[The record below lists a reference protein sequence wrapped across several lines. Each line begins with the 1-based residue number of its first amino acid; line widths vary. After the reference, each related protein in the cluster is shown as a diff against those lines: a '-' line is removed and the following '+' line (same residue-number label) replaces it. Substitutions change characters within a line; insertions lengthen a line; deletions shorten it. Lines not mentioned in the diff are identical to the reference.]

1 MFKVLR
7 DWIQRY
13 FSDEEAVVLAVL
25 LFLAFTAVLT
35 LGGMLAPVLAGMVL
49 AYLMQG
55 LVVTLERLRVPGGVA
70 VGLVFALFMG
80 LLLVFIVV
88 VVPLLWHQLITLFNE
103 LPGMLAKWQSL
114 LLLLPE
120 RYPHLVS
127 DEQVLQAI
135 EAARGEIGKFGQWAL
150 TFSLSSLP
158 LLVNIM
164 IYLVLV
170 PILVFFFLKDRAM
183 IGQWVRGYLPR
194 ERALITR
201 VAHEMNRQIANYI
214 RGKVIEIF
222 ICGGVTYI
230 AFVVLELNYAALL
243 ALLVGISVVVP
254 YVGAVVVTVPVFLIA
269 LFQWGWS
276 DQFIYLMAVYGIIQT
291 LDGNVLVPLLF
302 SEAVNLHPV
311 AIICAVLLFGGL
323 WGFWGGVLRD
333 SPGDAVQGRAG
344 CLAAQGAGGGAAA
357 LRGWFDRSVGL
368 MAPSRASSLPQLT
381 ELFRKTPSNVGAGL
395 LAKAPSQA
403 SIESGLVQCLSS
415 RQNRINMPRHLHAA
429 PFLTQYAILV
439 DQERAAIHAHV
450 FLAVELFQL
459 DHVEQLTDGFVL
471 VADQLKGEFLF
482 ALEVLVGF
490 EAVARHA
497 EHFGIGGL
505 ERSVLITKALP
516 LGRAARGAVLGVEV
530 DHYLLAFQAGEADG
544 LPAGGGGLEIGNRL
558 VDGNGHESFLTL
570 GSVGARVRSGHRG
583 SARRQNPGTDRAAS

>member
-55 LVVTLERLRVPGGVA
+55 LVVTLERLRMPGGAA

-80 LLLVFIVV
+80 LLLVFIIV

-135 EAARGEIGKFGQWAL
+135 EVARGEIGKFGQWAL

-170 PILVFFFLKDRAM
+170 PILVFFFLKDREM

-201 VAHEMNRQIANYI
+201 VAQEMNRQIANYI

-230 AFVVLELNYAALL
+230 AFVVLGLNYSALL
-243 ALLVGISVVVP
+243 ALLVGVSVVVP
-254 YVGAVVVTVPVFLIA
+254 YVGAVVVTVPVLLIA

-323 WGFWGGVLRD
+323 WGFWGVFFAI
-333 SPGDAVQGRAG
+333 P
-344 CLAAQGAGGGAAA
+344 LA
-357 LRGWFDRSVGL
+357 
-368 MAPSRASSLPQLT
+368 T
-381 ELFRKTPSNVGAGL
+381 LFK
-395 LAKAPSQA
+395 
-403 SIESGLVQCLSS
+403 
-415 RQNRINMPRHLHAA
+415 
-429 PFLTQYAILV
+429 
-439 DQERAAIHAHV
+439 
-450 FLAVELFQL
+450 
-459 DHVEQLTDGFVL
+459 
-471 VADQLKGEFLF
+471 
-482 ALEVLVGF
+482 
-490 EAVARHA
+490 
-497 EHFGIGGL
+497 
-505 ERSVLITKALP
+505 
-516 LGRAARGAVLGVEV
+516 AVLDAWPRKEPMVAP
-530 DHYLLAFQAGEADG
+530 LL
-544 LPAGGGGLEIGNRL
+544 
-558 VDGNGHESFLTL
+558 
-570 GSVGARVRSGHRG
+570 
-583 SARRQNPGTDRAAS
+583 

>member
-55 LVVTLERLRVPGGVA
+55 LVTSLERLRLPGAVA

-80 LLLVFIVV
+80 VLVVFIVV
-88 VVPLLWHQLITLFNE
+88 VLPLLWHQLITLFNE

-135 EAARGEIGKFGQWAL
+135 EVARGEIGKFGQWAL

-158 LLVNIM
+158 LVVNIM

-183 IGQWVRGYLPR
+183 IGRWVRGYLPR

-201 VAHEMNRQIANYI
+201 VAEEMNRQIANYI
-214 RGKVIEIF
+214 RGKVIEIV

-230 AFVVLELNYAALL
+230 AFVALGLNYAALL
-243 ALLVGISVVVP
+243 ALLVGVSVVVP
-254 YVGAVVVTVPVFLIA
+254 YVGAVVVTVPVMLIA

-323 WGFWGGVLRD
+323 WGFWGVFFAI
-333 SPGDAVQGRAG
+333 P
-344 CLAAQGAGGGAAA
+344 LA
-357 LRGWFDRSVGL
+357 
-368 MAPSRASSLPQLT
+368 T
-381 ELFRKTPSNVGAGL
+381 LFK
-395 LAKAPSQA
+395 
-403 SIESGLVQCLSS
+403 
-415 RQNRINMPRHLHAA
+415 
-429 PFLTQYAILV
+429 
-439 DQERAAIHAHV
+439 
-450 FLAVELFQL
+450 
-459 DHVEQLTDGFVL
+459 
-471 VADQLKGEFLF
+471 
-482 ALEVLVGF
+482 
-490 EAVARHA
+490 
-497 EHFGIGGL
+497 
-505 ERSVLITKALP
+505 
-516 LGRAARGAVLGVEV
+516 AVLDAWPRQEPVV
-530 DHYLLAFQAGEADG
+530 APLL
-544 LPAGGGGLEIGNRL
+544 
-558 VDGNGHESFLTL
+558 
-570 GSVGARVRSGHRG
+570 
-583 SARRQNPGTDRAAS
+583 

>member
-55 LVVTLERLRVPGGVA
+55 LVVSLERVRVPGGVA

-103 LPGMLAKWQSL
+103 LPGMLAKWQTL

-127 DEQVLQAI
+127 DEQVLRAI
-135 EAARGEIGKFGQWAL
+135 EVARGEIGKFGQWAL

-170 PILVFFFLKDRAM
+170 PILVFFFLKDRQM
-183 IGQWVRGYLPR
+183 IGEWVRGYLPR

-323 WGFWGGVLRD
+323 WGFWGVFFAI
-333 SPGDAVQGRAG
+333 P
-344 CLAAQGAGGGAAA
+344 LA
-357 LRGWFDRSVGL
+357 
-368 MAPSRASSLPQLT
+368 T
-381 ELFRKTPSNVGAGL
+381 LFK
-395 LAKAPSQA
+395 
-403 SIESGLVQCLSS
+403 
-415 RQNRINMPRHLHAA
+415 
-429 PFLTQYAILV
+429 
-439 DQERAAIHAHV
+439 
-450 FLAVELFQL
+450 
-459 DHVEQLTDGFVL
+459 
-471 VADQLKGEFLF
+471 
-482 ALEVLVGF
+482 
-490 EAVARHA
+490 
-497 EHFGIGGL
+497 
-505 ERSVLITKALP
+505 
-516 LGRAARGAVLGVEV
+516 AVLDAWPRKEPIVAP
-530 DHYLLAFQAGEADG
+530 LL
-544 LPAGGGGLEIGNRL
+544 
-558 VDGNGHESFLTL
+558 
-570 GSVGARVRSGHRG
+570 
-583 SARRQNPGTDRAAS
+583 

>member
-55 LVVTLERLRVPGGVA
+55 LVVTLERLRMPGGVA

-135 EAARGEIGKFGQWAL
+135 EVARGEIGKFGQWAL

-170 PILVFFFLKDRAM
+170 PILVFFFLKDRKM
-183 IGQWVRGYLPR
+183 IGHWVRGYLPR

-230 AFVVLELNYAALL
+230 GFVVLGLNYAALL
-243 ALLVGISVVVP
+243 ALLVGVSVVVP
-254 YVGAVVVTVPVFLIA
+254 YVGAVVVTVPVMLIA

-323 WGFWGGVLRD
+323 WGFWGVFFAI
-333 SPGDAVQGRAG
+333 P
-344 CLAAQGAGGGAAA
+344 LA
-357 LRGWFDRSVGL
+357 
-368 MAPSRASSLPQLT
+368 T
-381 ELFRKTPSNVGAGL
+381 LFK
-395 LAKAPSQA
+395 
-403 SIESGLVQCLSS
+403 
-415 RQNRINMPRHLHAA
+415 
-429 PFLTQYAILV
+429 
-439 DQERAAIHAHV
+439 
-450 FLAVELFQL
+450 
-459 DHVEQLTDGFVL
+459 
-471 VADQLKGEFLF
+471 
-482 ALEVLVGF
+482 
-490 EAVARHA
+490 
-497 EHFGIGGL
+497 
-505 ERSVLITKALP
+505 
-516 LGRAARGAVLGVEV
+516 AVLDAWPRKEPVV
-530 DHYLLAFQAGEADG
+530 APLL
-544 LPAGGGGLEIGNRL
+544 
-558 VDGNGHESFLTL
+558 
-570 GSVGARVRSGHRG
+570 
-583 SARRQNPGTDRAAS
+583 

>member
-55 LVVTLERLRVPGGVA
+55 LVVTLERLRMPGGAA

-80 LLLVFIVV
+80 VLLLFIVV
-88 VVPLLWHQLITLFNE
+88 VLPLLWHQLITLFNE

-135 EAARGEIGKFGQWAL
+135 EVARGEIGKFGQWAL

-170 PILVFFFLKDRAM
+170 PILVFFFLKDRVM
-183 IGQWVRGYLPR
+183 IGEWVRGYLPR

-201 VAHEMNRQIANYI
+201 VAEEMNRQIANYI
-214 RGKVIEIF
+214 RGKVIEIV

-230 AFVVLELNYAALL
+230 AFVALGLNYAALL
-243 ALLVGISVVVP
+243 ALLVGVSVVVP
-254 YVGAVVVTVPVFLIA
+254 YVGAVVVTVPVMLIA

-323 WGFWGGVLRD
+323 WGFWGVFFAI
-333 SPGDAVQGRAG
+333 P
-344 CLAAQGAGGGAAA
+344 LA
-357 LRGWFDRSVGL
+357 
-368 MAPSRASSLPQLT
+368 T
-381 ELFRKTPSNVGAGL
+381 LFK
-395 LAKAPSQA
+395 
-403 SIESGLVQCLSS
+403 
-415 RQNRINMPRHLHAA
+415 
-429 PFLTQYAILV
+429 
-439 DQERAAIHAHV
+439 
-450 FLAVELFQL
+450 
-459 DHVEQLTDGFVL
+459 
-471 VADQLKGEFLF
+471 
-482 ALEVLVGF
+482 
-490 EAVARHA
+490 
-497 EHFGIGGL
+497 
-505 ERSVLITKALP
+505 
-516 LGRAARGAVLGVEV
+516 AVLDAWPRKEPVV
-530 DHYLLAFQAGEADG
+530 APLL
-544 LPAGGGGLEIGNRL
+544 
-558 VDGNGHESFLTL
+558 
-570 GSVGARVRSGHRG
+570 
-583 SARRQNPGTDRAAS
+583 

>member
-55 LVVTLERLRVPGGVA
+55 LVVTLERLRMPGGAA

-80 LLLVFIVV
+80 VLLLFIVV
-88 VVPLLWHQLITLFNE
+88 VLPLLWHQLITLFNE

-170 PILVFFFLKDRAM
+170 PILVFFFLKDRVM
-183 IGQWVRGYLPR
+183 IGEWVHGYLPR

-201 VAHEMNRQIANYI
+201 VAEEMNRQIANYI
-214 RGKVIEIF
+214 RGKVIEIV

-230 AFVVLELNYAALL
+230 AFVALGLNYAALL
-243 ALLVGISVVVP
+243 ALLVGVSVVVP
-254 YVGAVVVTVPVFLIA
+254 YVGAVVVTVPVMLIA

-323 WGFWGGVLRD
+323 WGFWGVFFAI
-333 SPGDAVQGRAG
+333 P
-344 CLAAQGAGGGAAA
+344 LA
-357 LRGWFDRSVGL
+357 
-368 MAPSRASSLPQLT
+368 T
-381 ELFRKTPSNVGAGL
+381 LFK
-395 LAKAPSQA
+395 
-403 SIESGLVQCLSS
+403 
-415 RQNRINMPRHLHAA
+415 
-429 PFLTQYAILV
+429 
-439 DQERAAIHAHV
+439 
-450 FLAVELFQL
+450 
-459 DHVEQLTDGFVL
+459 
-471 VADQLKGEFLF
+471 
-482 ALEVLVGF
+482 
-490 EAVARHA
+490 
-497 EHFGIGGL
+497 
-505 ERSVLITKALP
+505 
-516 LGRAARGAVLGVEV
+516 AVLDAWPRKEPVV
-530 DHYLLAFQAGEADG
+530 APLL
-544 LPAGGGGLEIGNRL
+544 
-558 VDGNGHESFLTL
+558 
-570 GSVGARVRSGHRG
+570 
-583 SARRQNPGTDRAAS
+583 

>member
-7 DWIQRY
+7 DWVQRY

-55 LVVTLERLRVPGGVA
+55 LVVALERLRVPGGVA

-80 LLLVFIVV
+80 ILLVFIVV

-103 LPGMLAKWQSL
+103 LPGMLVKWQSV

-127 DEQVLQAI
+127 DEQVLRAI
-135 EAARGEIGKFGQWAL
+135 EVMRGEIGKFGQWAL

-170 PILVFFFLKDRAM
+170 PILVFFFLKDREM

-194 ERALITR
+194 ERALLTR
-201 VAHEMNRQIANYI
+201 VARDMNRQIANYI

-222 ICGGVTYI
+222 ICGGVTYV
-230 AFVVLELNYAALL
+230 AFVVLGLNYAALL
-243 ALLVGISVVVP
+243 AMLVGISVVVP
-254 YVGAVVVTVPVFLIA
+254 YVGAVVVTVPVLLIA

-323 WGFWGGVLRD
+323 WGFWGVFFAI
-333 SPGDAVQGRAG
+333 P
-344 CLAAQGAGGGAAA
+344 LA
-357 LRGWFDRSVGL
+357 
-368 MAPSRASSLPQLT
+368 T
-381 ELFRKTPSNVGAGL
+381 LFK
-395 LAKAPSQA
+395 
-403 SIESGLVQCLSS
+403 
-415 RQNRINMPRHLHAA
+415 
-429 PFLTQYAILV
+429 
-439 DQERAAIHAHV
+439 
-450 FLAVELFQL
+450 
-459 DHVEQLTDGFVL
+459 
-471 VADQLKGEFLF
+471 
-482 ALEVLVGF
+482 
-490 EAVARHA
+490 
-497 EHFGIGGL
+497 
-505 ERSVLITKALP
+505 
-516 LGRAARGAVLGVEV
+516 AVLDAWPRKEPVV
-530 DHYLLAFQAGEADG
+530 APLL
-544 LPAGGGGLEIGNRL
+544 
-558 VDGNGHESFLTL
+558 
-570 GSVGARVRSGHRG
+570 
-583 SARRQNPGTDRAAS
+583 

>member
-55 LVVTLERLRVPGGVA
+55 LVVTLERLRMPGGVA

-80 LLLVFIVV
+80 VLLVFIIV

-135 EAARGEIGKFGQWAL
+135 EVARGEIGKFGQWAL

-170 PILVFFFLKDRAM
+170 PILVFFFLKDREM

-230 AFVVLELNYAALL
+230 GFVVLGLNYAALL
-243 ALLVGISVVVP
+243 ALLVGVSVVVP
-254 YVGAVVVTVPVFLIA
+254 YVGAVVVTVPVMLIA

-323 WGFWGGVLRD
+323 WGFWGVFFAI
-333 SPGDAVQGRAG
+333 P
-344 CLAAQGAGGGAAA
+344 LA
-357 LRGWFDRSVGL
+357 
-368 MAPSRASSLPQLT
+368 T
-381 ELFRKTPSNVGAGL
+381 LFK
-395 LAKAPSQA
+395 
-403 SIESGLVQCLSS
+403 
-415 RQNRINMPRHLHAA
+415 
-429 PFLTQYAILV
+429 
-439 DQERAAIHAHV
+439 
-450 FLAVELFQL
+450 
-459 DHVEQLTDGFVL
+459 
-471 VADQLKGEFLF
+471 
-482 ALEVLVGF
+482 
-490 EAVARHA
+490 
-497 EHFGIGGL
+497 
-505 ERSVLITKALP
+505 
-516 LGRAARGAVLGVEV
+516 AVLDAWPRKEPVV
-530 DHYLLAFQAGEADG
+530 APLL
-544 LPAGGGGLEIGNRL
+544 
-558 VDGNGHESFLTL
+558 
-570 GSVGARVRSGHRG
+570 
-583 SARRQNPGTDRAAS
+583 

>member
-55 LVVTLERLRVPGGVA
+55 LVVTLERLRMPGGVA

-80 LLLVFIVV
+80 LLLVFIII

-135 EAARGEIGKFGQWAL
+135 EVARGEIGKFGQWAL

-170 PILVFFFLKDRAM
+170 PILVFFFLKDREM
-183 IGQWVRGYLPR
+183 IGQWVRSYLPR

-201 VAHEMNRQIANYI
+201 VAQEMNRQIANYI

-230 AFVVLELNYAALL
+230 AFVALGLNYSALL
-243 ALLVGISVVVP
+243 ALLVGVSVVVP
-254 YVGAVVVTVPVFLIA
+254 YVGAVVVTVPVLLIA

-323 WGFWGGVLRD
+323 WGFWGVFFAI
-333 SPGDAVQGRAG
+333 P
-344 CLAAQGAGGGAAA
+344 LA
-357 LRGWFDRSVGL
+357 
-368 MAPSRASSLPQLT
+368 T
-381 ELFRKTPSNVGAGL
+381 LFK
-395 LAKAPSQA
+395 
-403 SIESGLVQCLSS
+403 
-415 RQNRINMPRHLHAA
+415 
-429 PFLTQYAILV
+429 
-439 DQERAAIHAHV
+439 
-450 FLAVELFQL
+450 
-459 DHVEQLTDGFVL
+459 
-471 VADQLKGEFLF
+471 
-482 ALEVLVGF
+482 
-490 EAVARHA
+490 
-497 EHFGIGGL
+497 
-505 ERSVLITKALP
+505 
-516 LGRAARGAVLGVEV
+516 AVLDAWPRKEPMVAP
-530 DHYLLAFQAGEADG
+530 LL
-544 LPAGGGGLEIGNRL
+544 
-558 VDGNGHESFLTL
+558 
-570 GSVGARVRSGHRG
+570 
-583 SARRQNPGTDRAAS
+583 

>member
-7 DWIQRY
+7 DWIKRY

-55 LVVTLERLRVPGGVA
+55 LVVTLERLRMPGGAA

-80 LLLVFIVV
+80 LLLVFIII

-103 LPGMLAKWQSL
+103 LPGMLVKWQSL

-135 EAARGEIGKFGQWAL
+135 EVARGEIGKFGQWAL

-170 PILVFFFLKDRAM
+170 PILVFFFLKDREM

-201 VAHEMNRQIANYI
+201 VAQEMNRQIANYI

-230 AFVVLELNYAALL
+230 AFVALGLNYSALL
-243 ALLVGISVVVP
+243 ALLVGVSVVVP
-254 YVGAVVVTVPVFLIA
+254 YVGAVVVTVPVLLIA

-323 WGFWGGVLRD
+323 WGFWGVFFAI
-333 SPGDAVQGRAG
+333 P
-344 CLAAQGAGGGAAA
+344 LA
-357 LRGWFDRSVGL
+357 
-368 MAPSRASSLPQLT
+368 T
-381 ELFRKTPSNVGAGL
+381 LFK
-395 LAKAPSQA
+395 
-403 SIESGLVQCLSS
+403 
-415 RQNRINMPRHLHAA
+415 
-429 PFLTQYAILV
+429 
-439 DQERAAIHAHV
+439 
-450 FLAVELFQL
+450 
-459 DHVEQLTDGFVL
+459 
-471 VADQLKGEFLF
+471 
-482 ALEVLVGF
+482 
-490 EAVARHA
+490 
-497 EHFGIGGL
+497 
-505 ERSVLITKALP
+505 
-516 LGRAARGAVLGVEV
+516 AVLDAWPRKEPMVAP
-530 DHYLLAFQAGEADG
+530 LL
-544 LPAGGGGLEIGNRL
+544 
-558 VDGNGHESFLTL
+558 
-570 GSVGARVRSGHRG
+570 
-583 SARRQNPGTDRAAS
+583 

>member
-7 DWIQRY
+7 DWVQRY

-55 LVVTLERLRVPGGVA
+55 LVVSLERLRVPGGVA

-80 LLLVFIVV
+80 LLLVFILV

-170 PILVFFFLKDRAM
+170 PILVFFFLKDRQM
-183 IGQWVRGYLPR
+183 IGRWVRGYLPR

-201 VAHEMNRQIANYI
+201 VAQDMNRQIANYI

-230 AFVVLELNYAALL
+230 AFVTLGLNYAALL
-243 ALLVGISVVVP
+243 ALLVGLSVVVP
-254 YVGAVVVTVPVFLIA
+254 YVGAVVVTVPVALIA

-323 WGFWGGVLRD
+323 WGFWGIFFAIPLATLFKAVL
-333 SPGDAVQGRAG
+333 DA
-344 CLAAQGAGGGAAA
+344 
-357 LRGWFDRSVGL
+357 W
-368 MAPSRASSLPQLT
+368 P
-381 ELFRKTPSNVGAGL
+381 RK
-395 LAKAPSQA
+395 
-403 SIESGLVQCLSS
+403 
-415 RQNRINMPRHLHAA
+415 
-429 PFLTQYAILV
+429 
-439 DQERAAIHAHV
+439 
-450 FLAVELFQL
+450 
-459 DHVEQLTDGFVL
+459 
-471 VADQLKGEFLF
+471 
-482 ALEVLVGF
+482 
-490 EAVARHA
+490 EAVVA
-497 EHFGIGGL
+497 
-505 ERSVLITKALP
+505 P
-516 LGRAARGAVLGVEV
+516 LL
-530 DHYLLAFQAGEADG
+530 
-544 LPAGGGGLEIGNRL
+544 
-558 VDGNGHESFLTL
+558 
-570 GSVGARVRSGHRG
+570 
-583 SARRQNPGTDRAAS
+583 

>member
-55 LVVTLERLRVPGGVA
+55 LVTTLERLRLPGGVA

-80 LLLVFIVV
+80 LLVVFIVV
-88 VVPLLWHQLITLFNE
+88 VLPLLWHQLITLFNE

-135 EAARGEIGKFGQWAL
+135 EVARGEIGKFGQWAL

-170 PILVFFFLKDRAM
+170 PILVFFFLKDRAI
-183 IGQWVRGYLPR
+183 IGRWVSGYLPS

-201 VAHEMNRQIANYI
+201 VAEEMNRQIANYI
-214 RGKVIEIF
+214 RGKVIEIV

-230 AFVVLELNYAALL
+230 AFVALGLNYAALL
-243 ALLVGISVVVP
+243 ALLVGVSVVVP
-254 YVGAVVVTVPVFLIA
+254 YVGAVVVTVPVMLIA

-323 WGFWGGVLRD
+323 WGFWGVFFAI
-333 SPGDAVQGRAG
+333 P
-344 CLAAQGAGGGAAA
+344 LA
-357 LRGWFDRSVGL
+357 
-368 MAPSRASSLPQLT
+368 T
-381 ELFRKTPSNVGAGL
+381 LFK
-395 LAKAPSQA
+395 
-403 SIESGLVQCLSS
+403 
-415 RQNRINMPRHLHAA
+415 
-429 PFLTQYAILV
+429 
-439 DQERAAIHAHV
+439 
-450 FLAVELFQL
+450 
-459 DHVEQLTDGFVL
+459 
-471 VADQLKGEFLF
+471 
-482 ALEVLVGF
+482 
-490 EAVARHA
+490 
-497 EHFGIGGL
+497 
-505 ERSVLITKALP
+505 
-516 LGRAARGAVLGVEV
+516 AVLDAWPRKEPVV
-530 DHYLLAFQAGEADG
+530 APLL
-544 LPAGGGGLEIGNRL
+544 
-558 VDGNGHESFLTL
+558 
-570 GSVGARVRSGHRG
+570 
-583 SARRQNPGTDRAAS
+583 

>member
-55 LVVTLERLRVPGGVA
+55 LVVALERLRVPGWAA

-127 DEQVLQAI
+127 DEQVLRAI
-135 EAARGEIGKFGQWAL
+135 EVARGEIGKFGQWAL

-170 PILVFFFLKDRAM
+170 PILVFFFLKDRVM

-323 WGFWGGVLRD
+323 WGFWGVFFAI
-333 SPGDAVQGRAG
+333 P
-344 CLAAQGAGGGAAA
+344 LA
-357 LRGWFDRSVGL
+357 
-368 MAPSRASSLPQLT
+368 T
-381 ELFRKTPSNVGAGL
+381 LFK
-395 LAKAPSQA
+395 
-403 SIESGLVQCLSS
+403 
-415 RQNRINMPRHLHAA
+415 
-429 PFLTQYAILV
+429 
-439 DQERAAIHAHV
+439 
-450 FLAVELFQL
+450 
-459 DHVEQLTDGFVL
+459 
-471 VADQLKGEFLF
+471 
-482 ALEVLVGF
+482 
-490 EAVARHA
+490 
-497 EHFGIGGL
+497 
-505 ERSVLITKALP
+505 
-516 LGRAARGAVLGVEV
+516 AVLDAWPRKEPVV
-530 DHYLLAFQAGEADG
+530 APLL
-544 LPAGGGGLEIGNRL
+544 
-558 VDGNGHESFLTL
+558 
-570 GSVGARVRSGHRG
+570 
-583 SARRQNPGTDRAAS
+583 

>member
-55 LVVTLERLRVPGGVA
+55 LVTTLERLRLPGGVA

-80 LLLVFIVV
+80 LLVVFIVV
-88 VVPLLWHQLITLFNE
+88 VLPLLWHQLITLFNE

-135 EAARGEIGKFGQWAL
+135 EVARGEIGKFGQWAL

-183 IGQWVRGYLPR
+183 IGRWVSGYLPR

-201 VAHEMNRQIANYI
+201 VAEEMNRQIANYI
-214 RGKVIEIF
+214 RGKVIEIV

-230 AFVVLELNYAALL
+230 AFVALGLNYAALL
-243 ALLVGISVVVP
+243 ALLVGVSVVVP
-254 YVGAVVVTVPVFLIA
+254 YVGAVVVTVPVMLIA

-323 WGFWGGVLRD
+323 WGFWGVFFAI
-333 SPGDAVQGRAG
+333 P
-344 CLAAQGAGGGAAA
+344 LA
-357 LRGWFDRSVGL
+357 
-368 MAPSRASSLPQLT
+368 T
-381 ELFRKTPSNVGAGL
+381 LFK
-395 LAKAPSQA
+395 
-403 SIESGLVQCLSS
+403 
-415 RQNRINMPRHLHAA
+415 
-429 PFLTQYAILV
+429 
-439 DQERAAIHAHV
+439 
-450 FLAVELFQL
+450 
-459 DHVEQLTDGFVL
+459 
-471 VADQLKGEFLF
+471 
-482 ALEVLVGF
+482 
-490 EAVARHA
+490 
-497 EHFGIGGL
+497 
-505 ERSVLITKALP
+505 
-516 LGRAARGAVLGVEV
+516 AVLDAWPRQEPVV
-530 DHYLLAFQAGEADG
+530 APLL
-544 LPAGGGGLEIGNRL
+544 
-558 VDGNGHESFLTL
+558 
-570 GSVGARVRSGHRG
+570 
-583 SARRQNPGTDRAAS
+583 

>member
-55 LVVTLERLRVPGGVA
+55 LVVNLERLRTPGGVA

-88 VVPLLWHQLITLFNE
+88 LVPLLWHQLITLFNE

-135 EAARGEIGKFGQWAL
+135 EVARGEIGKFGQWAL

-170 PILVFFFLKDRAM
+170 PILVFFFLKDREM

-230 AFVVLELNYAALL
+230 GFVVMGLNYAALL
-243 ALLVGISVVVP
+243 ALLVGVSVVVP
-254 YVGAVVVTVPVFLIA
+254 YVGAVVVTVPVMLIA

-276 DQFIYLMAVYGIIQT
+276 DQFIYLMAVYGIIQV

-323 WGFWGGVLRD
+323 WGFWGVFFAI
-333 SPGDAVQGRAG
+333 P
-344 CLAAQGAGGGAAA
+344 LA
-357 LRGWFDRSVGL
+357 
-368 MAPSRASSLPQLT
+368 T
-381 ELFRKTPSNVGAGL
+381 LFK
-395 LAKAPSQA
+395 
-403 SIESGLVQCLSS
+403 
-415 RQNRINMPRHLHAA
+415 
-429 PFLTQYAILV
+429 
-439 DQERAAIHAHV
+439 
-450 FLAVELFQL
+450 
-459 DHVEQLTDGFVL
+459 
-471 VADQLKGEFLF
+471 
-482 ALEVLVGF
+482 
-490 EAVARHA
+490 
-497 EHFGIGGL
+497 
-505 ERSVLITKALP
+505 
-516 LGRAARGAVLGVEV
+516 AVLDAWPRKEPVV
-530 DHYLLAFQAGEADG
+530 APLL
-544 LPAGGGGLEIGNRL
+544 
-558 VDGNGHESFLTL
+558 
-570 GSVGARVRSGHRG
+570 
-583 SARRQNPGTDRAAS
+583 

>member
-55 LVVTLERLRVPGGVA
+55 LVVTLERLRVPGGAA

-127 DEQVLQAI
+127 DEQVLRAI
-135 EAARGEIGKFGQWAL
+135 EVARGEIGKFGQWAL

-170 PILVFFFLKDRAM
+170 PILVFFFLKDREM

-201 VAHEMNRQIANYI
+201 VAQEMNRQIANYI

-230 AFVVLELNYAALL
+230 AFVALGLNYSALL
-243 ALLVGISVVVP
+243 ALLVGVSVVVP
-254 YVGAVVVTVPVFLIA
+254 YVGAVVVTVPVLLIA

-323 WGFWGGVLRD
+323 WGFWGVFFAI
-333 SPGDAVQGRAG
+333 P
-344 CLAAQGAGGGAAA
+344 LA
-357 LRGWFDRSVGL
+357 
-368 MAPSRASSLPQLT
+368 T
-381 ELFRKTPSNVGAGL
+381 LFK
-395 LAKAPSQA
+395 
-403 SIESGLVQCLSS
+403 
-415 RQNRINMPRHLHAA
+415 
-429 PFLTQYAILV
+429 
-439 DQERAAIHAHV
+439 
-450 FLAVELFQL
+450 
-459 DHVEQLTDGFVL
+459 
-471 VADQLKGEFLF
+471 
-482 ALEVLVGF
+482 
-490 EAVARHA
+490 
-497 EHFGIGGL
+497 
-505 ERSVLITKALP
+505 
-516 LGRAARGAVLGVEV
+516 AVLDAWPRKELMVAP
-530 DHYLLAFQAGEADG
+530 LL
-544 LPAGGGGLEIGNRL
+544 
-558 VDGNGHESFLTL
+558 
-570 GSVGARVRSGHRG
+570 
-583 SARRQNPGTDRAAS
+583 

>member
-25 LFLAFTAVLT
+25 LVLAFTAVLT

-55 LVVTLERLRVPGGVA
+55 LVSTLERLRLPGGVA

-80 LLLVFIVV
+80 VLLVFIVV
-88 VVPLLWHQLITLFNE
+88 VLPLLWHQFITLFNE

-135 EAARGEIGKFGQWAL
+135 EVARSEIGKFGQWAL

-183 IGQWVRGYLPR
+183 IGRWVRGYLPR

-201 VAHEMNRQIANYI
+201 VGQEMNRQIANYI
-214 RGKVIEIF
+214 RGKVMEMA

-230 AFVVLELNYAALL
+230 GFVAMDLNYSALL
-243 ALLVGISVVVP
+243 ALLVGVSVVVP
-254 YVGAVVVTVPVFLIA
+254 YVGAVVVTVPVMLIA

-323 WGFWGGVLRD
+323 WGFWGVFFAI
-333 SPGDAVQGRAG
+333 P
-344 CLAAQGAGGGAAA
+344 LA
-357 LRGWFDRSVGL
+357 
-368 MAPSRASSLPQLT
+368 T
-381 ELFRKTPSNVGAGL
+381 LFK
-395 LAKAPSQA
+395 
-403 SIESGLVQCLSS
+403 
-415 RQNRINMPRHLHAA
+415 
-429 PFLTQYAILV
+429 
-439 DQERAAIHAHV
+439 
-450 FLAVELFQL
+450 
-459 DHVEQLTDGFVL
+459 
-471 VADQLKGEFLF
+471 
-482 ALEVLVGF
+482 
-490 EAVARHA
+490 
-497 EHFGIGGL
+497 
-505 ERSVLITKALP
+505 
-516 LGRAARGAVLGVEV
+516 AVLDAWPRKEPVV
-530 DHYLLAFQAGEADG
+530 APLL
-544 LPAGGGGLEIGNRL
+544 
-558 VDGNGHESFLTL
+558 
-570 GSVGARVRSGHRG
+570 
-583 SARRQNPGTDRAAS
+583 

>member
-55 LVVTLERLRVPGGVA
+55 LVTTLERMRLPGGVA

-80 LLLVFIVV
+80 LLVVFIVV
-88 VVPLLWHQLITLFNE
+88 VLPLLWHQLITLFNE

-135 EAARGEIGKFGQWAL
+135 EVARGEIGKFGQWAL

-183 IGQWVRGYLPR
+183 IGRWVSGYLPR

-201 VAHEMNRQIANYI
+201 VVEEMNRQIANYI
-214 RGKVIEIF
+214 RGKVIEIV

-230 AFVVLELNYAALL
+230 AFVALGLNYAALL
-243 ALLVGISVVVP
+243 ALLVGVSVVVP
-254 YVGAVVVTVPVFLIA
+254 YVGAVVVTVPVMLIA

-323 WGFWGGVLRD
+323 WGFWGVFFAI
-333 SPGDAVQGRAG
+333 P
-344 CLAAQGAGGGAAA
+344 LA
-357 LRGWFDRSVGL
+357 
-368 MAPSRASSLPQLT
+368 T
-381 ELFRKTPSNVGAGL
+381 LFK
-395 LAKAPSQA
+395 
-403 SIESGLVQCLSS
+403 
-415 RQNRINMPRHLHAA
+415 
-429 PFLTQYAILV
+429 
-439 DQERAAIHAHV
+439 
-450 FLAVELFQL
+450 
-459 DHVEQLTDGFVL
+459 
-471 VADQLKGEFLF
+471 
-482 ALEVLVGF
+482 
-490 EAVARHA
+490 
-497 EHFGIGGL
+497 
-505 ERSVLITKALP
+505 
-516 LGRAARGAVLGVEV
+516 AVLDAWPRQEPVV
-530 DHYLLAFQAGEADG
+530 APLL
-544 LPAGGGGLEIGNRL
+544 
-558 VDGNGHESFLTL
+558 
-570 GSVGARVRSGHRG
+570 
-583 SARRQNPGTDRAAS
+583 

>member
-25 LFLAFTAVLT
+25 LFLGFTAVLT

-55 LVVTLERLRVPGGVA
+55 LVTTLERMRLPGSLAVA
-70 VGLVFALFMG
+70 LVFALFMG
-80 LLLVFIVV
+80 LLVVFLVVI
-88 VVPLLWHQLITLFNE
+88 VPLLWHQLVTLFNE

-127 DEQVLQAI
+127 DEQVLQTI
-135 EAARGEIGKFGQWAL
+135 EVVRGEIGKFGQWAL

-170 PILVFFFLKDRAM
+170 PILVFFFLKDREM
-183 IGQWVRGYLPR
+183 IGRWVRGYLPR

-201 VAHEMNRQIANYI
+201 VAQEMNRQIANYI

-230 AFVVLELNYAALL
+230 GFVALGLNYAALL

-254 YVGAVVVTVPVFLIA
+254 YVGTVVVTVPVALIA

-323 WGFWGGVLRD
+323 WGFWGVFFAI
-333 SPGDAVQGRAG
+333 P
-344 CLAAQGAGGGAAA
+344 LA
-357 LRGWFDRSVGL
+357 
-368 MAPSRASSLPQLT
+368 T
-381 ELFRKTPSNVGAGL
+381 LFK
-395 LAKAPSQA
+395 
-403 SIESGLVQCLSS
+403 
-415 RQNRINMPRHLHAA
+415 
-429 PFLTQYAILV
+429 
-439 DQERAAIHAHV
+439 
-450 FLAVELFQL
+450 
-459 DHVEQLTDGFVL
+459 
-471 VADQLKGEFLF
+471 
-482 ALEVLVGF
+482 
-490 EAVARHA
+490 
-497 EHFGIGGL
+497 
-505 ERSVLITKALP
+505 
-516 LGRAARGAVLGVEV
+516 AVLDAWPSKEPVV
-530 DHYLLAFQAGEADG
+530 APLL
-544 LPAGGGGLEIGNRL
+544 
-558 VDGNGHESFLTL
+558 
-570 GSVGARVRSGHRG
+570 
-583 SARRQNPGTDRAAS
+583 